1 MKKEIQIYFISSQD
15 QLVYVFTKSL
25 LIASFTAFL
34 LQASGRSSTQGLRGH
49 IIGYIYIYIYIY
61 RHYYSVGISTLTIV
75 YYPTHIKKKGF
86 AN

>member
-49 IIGYIYIYIYIY
+49 IIGYIYIYIY

>member
-49 IIGYIYIYIYIY
+49 IIGYIYIY

>member
-34 LQASGRSSTQGLRGH
+34 LQASGRSSTPGLRGH
-49 IIGYIYIYIYIY
+49 IIGYIYIY